1 MIYYKK
7 APRAA
12 VNFEKNLWAAHER
25 QQVWDGDD
33 VHRES
38 KYILSFF
45 TSWKY
50 TNKQTSGKW
59 VWKDKEFYL
68 WGWNPLQQN
77 PDQVLDKADGGV
89 QEEVWGT
96 MGKEQSWC

>member
-1 MIYYKK
+1 M
-7 APRAA
+7 
-12 VNFEKNLWAAHER
+12 
-25 QQVWDGDD
+25 
-33 VHRES
+33 
-38 KYILSFF
+38 
-45 TSWKY
+45 KY
-50 TNKQTSGKW
+50 THKPTSGKW